1 MLLPGAFY
9 FLRETRLPPIAALR
23 ALHVPIAIATDCNP
37 GTSPVSS
44 LLLMLNMACTLFG
57 LHPEEALAGVTREA
71 TRALG
76 LSDRGTLSFGL
87 RADLALWDVDDPAE
101 LAYAIGANPCVGII
115 RGGNVV
121 SWCV

>member
-1 MLLPGAFY
+1 MPAK
-9 FLRETRLPPIAALR
+9 
-23 ALHVPIAIATDCNP
+23 
-37 GTSPVSS
+37 
-44 LLLMLNMACTLFG
+44 LLMLAFLRVDARELRAHFAEPG
-57 LHPEEALAGVTREA
+57 LVVLATAWIMLAVPAVLGLVLL
-71 TRALG
+71 ALG